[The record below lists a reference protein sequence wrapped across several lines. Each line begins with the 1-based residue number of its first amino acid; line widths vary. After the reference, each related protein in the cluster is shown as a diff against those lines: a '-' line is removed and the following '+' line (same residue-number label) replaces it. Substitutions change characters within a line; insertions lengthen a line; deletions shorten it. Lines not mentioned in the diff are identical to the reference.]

1 MYLLFKKKYLQQNM
15 SKMTN
20 KCAVR
25 ILVIIIKNSV
35 MDWNYNLIDNS
46 LLVLKDRIVG
56 MENI

>member
-1 MYLLFKKKYLQQNM
+1 M